1 MINHIRKDNEKYN
14 NNVMKN
20 KISKFYFG
28 TSRKIE
34 WFSSFHILEKIQVA
48 QFSFS

>member
-28 TSRKIE
+28 MSRKTE
-34 WFSSFHILEKIQVA
+34 WLFNFHILEKNQVA